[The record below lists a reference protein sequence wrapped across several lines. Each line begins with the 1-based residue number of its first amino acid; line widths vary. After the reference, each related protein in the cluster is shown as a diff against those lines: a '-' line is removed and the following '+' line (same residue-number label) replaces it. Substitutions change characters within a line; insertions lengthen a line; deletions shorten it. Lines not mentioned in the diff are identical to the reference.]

1 MDMNKFAENN
11 ELIQQFA
18 DTFNVSKVNIYN
30 FLLKTAQE
38 NETYEFF
45 KNLEND
51 VDELSNK
58 YRNRFI
64 KLDTEYIRIENILF
78 NEYTVS
84 VKGVAIEFYNDCDYR
99 EEIELTYD
107 NVWFLMSV
115 EKKKTTVNDIEDK
128 IKSLL
133 VSENEMVTLFNE
145 NFDDFRL
152 RFYNKFFGINQ

>member
-18 DTFNVSKVNIYN
+18 DTFNVSKTDIYN
-30 FLLKTAQE
+30 FLLDTAQE
-38 NETYEFF
+38 NETYGFI
-45 KNLEND
+45 KNLENG

-58 YRNRFI
+58 YRNHFI

-78 NEYTVS
+78 NNYAVT
-84 VKGVAIEFYNDCDYR
+84 VKGIAIEFYDDCDYR

-115 EKKKTTVNDIEDK
+115 ENKKTTVNDIENK

-133 VSENEMVTLFNE
+133 VSKNEMVTLFNE

-152 RFYNKFFGINQ
+152 RFYNRFFGIN

>member
-1 MDMNKFAENN
+1 
-11 ELIQQFA
+11 
-18 DTFNVSKVNIYN
+18 VSKVNIYN

-45 KNLEND
+45 KKLEND

-78 NEYTVS
+78 NEYAVS

-115 EKKKTTVNDIEDK
+115 ENKKTTVNNIENK

-152 RFYNKFFGINQ
+152 RFYNRFFGINQ

>member
-1 MDMNKFAENN
+1 MNMNKFAENN

-30 FLLKTAQE
+30 FLLDAAQE
-38 NETYEFF
+38 KEAYEFI
-45 KNLEND
+45 KNLEKGA
-51 VDELSNK
+51 DELSNK
-58 YRNRFI
+58 YRNCFI
-64 KLDTEYIRIENILF
+64 KLDTEYIRIEKILI
-78 NEYTVS
+78 NKYAVT
-84 VKGVAIEFYNDCDYR
+84 VKGVAIEFYDDCDYR

-107 NVWFLMSV
+107 NIWFLMSV
-115 EKKKTTVNDIEDK
+115 ENKKTTVNDIEDK

-152 RFYNKFFGINQ
+152 RFYNRFFGIN

>member
-1 MDMNKFAENN
+1 MNMNNFTENK
-11 ELIQQFA
+11 ELIQQFV
-18 DTFNVSKVNIYN
+18 DTFNVSKTDIYN
-30 FLLKTAQE
+30 FLLDTAQE
-38 NETYEFF
+38 KEAYEFI
-45 KNLEND
+45 KNLESD

-58 YRNRFI
+58 YRNCFI
-64 KLDTEYIRIENILF
+64 KLDTEYIRIEKILI
-78 NEYTVS
+78 NEYAVT
-84 VKGVAIEFYNDCDYR
+84 VKGVAIEFYDDCDYR

-115 EKKKTTVNDIEDK
+115 ENKKTTVNDIEDK

-152 RFYNKFFGINQ
+152 RFYNRFFGNN

>member
-1 MDMNKFAENN
+1 MNKFAENN

-30 FLLKTAQE
+30 FLLDTAQE
-38 NETYEFF
+38 KEAYEFI
-45 KNLEND
+45 KNLEKEA
-51 VDELSNK
+51 DELSNK

-64 KLDTEYIRIENILF
+64 KLDTEYIRIEKILI
-78 NEYTVS
+78 NEYVIT
-84 VKGVAIEFYNDCDYR
+84 VKGVAIEFYDDCDYR

-115 EKKKTTVNDIEDK
+115 ENKKTTVNDIEDE

-133 VSENEMVTLFNE
+133 VSENEMLTLFNE
-145 NFDDFRL
+145 KFDDFRL
-152 RFYNKFFGINQ
+152 RFYNRFFGIN

>member
-1 MDMNKFAENN
+1 MNNFTENK

-18 DTFNVSKVNIYN
+18 DTFNVSKTDIYN
-30 FLLKTAQE
+30 FLLDTAQE
-38 NETYEFF
+38 KEAYEFI
-45 KNLEND
+45 KNLESD

-58 YRNRFI
+58 YHNCFI
-64 KLDTEYIRIENILF
+64 KLDTEYIRIEKILI
-78 NEYTVS
+78 NEYAVT
-84 VKGVAIEFYNDCDYR
+84 VKGVAIEFYDDCDYR

-115 EKKKTTVNDIEDK
+115 ENKKTTVNDIEDK

-152 RFYNKFFGINQ
+152 RFYNRFFGIN

>member
-1 MDMNKFAENN
+1 MNNFTENK

-18 DTFNVSKVNIYN
+18 DTFNVSKTDVYN
-30 FLLKTAQE
+30 FLLDTAQE
-38 NETYEFF
+38 NETYGFI
-45 KNLEND
+45 KNLENG
-51 VDELSNK
+51 VDELTNK
-58 YRNRFI
+58 YRNHFI

-78 NEYTVS
+78 NDYAVT
-84 VKGVAIEFYNDCDYR
+84 VKGIAIEFYDDCDYR

-115 EKKKTTVNDIEDK
+115 ENKKTTVNDIENK

-133 VSENEMVTLFNE
+133 VSENEMVSLFNE

-152 RFYNKFFGINQ
+152 RFYNRFFGIN

>member
-1 MDMNKFAENN
+1 MNMNKFAENN

-18 DTFNVSKVNIYN
+18 DTFNVSKTDIYN
-30 FLLKTAQE
+30 FLLDTAQE
-38 NETYEFF
+38 KEAYEFI
-45 KNLEND
+45 KNLESD

-58 YRNRFI
+58 YHNCFI
-64 KLDTEYIRIENILF
+64 KLDTEYIRIEKILI
-78 NEYTVS
+78 NEYAVT
-84 VKGVAIEFYNDCDYR
+84 VKGVAIEFYDDCDYR

-115 EKKKTTVNDIEDK
+115 ENKKTTVNDIEDK

-152 RFYNKFFGINQ
+152 RFYNRFFGIN